1 MPDTREHRGPH
12 PDDRELFAPAMLPRL
27 REALADFSMLLT
39 KGYADKSSLKL
50 VGDRFNL
57 TQRQRLAIM
66 RAACSDQ
73 RLESRLAHQVPIE
86 TLAGQPIAID
96 GYNLL
101 ITIEAALSGGL
112 IFQGRDGCF
121 RDLASIHGTY
131 RKVEETIP
139 AIQLIGDFLT
149 EVGIAQTRGE
159 GVPPLHRGPN
169 PVPTSA
175 AGTHDTPLP
184 QVLWLL
190 DSPVSNSGRLKTLL
204 AELAQDHGWPWE
216 IRLTI
221 SPDAELSS
229 QLTVPVGW
237 GLPHRSPDN
246 RQLPVVVVT
255 TDSVIL
261 DACQKWTNLAAEI
274 IIQRLPQSATINLQ
288 QTPA

>member
-1 MPDTREHRGPH
+1 
-12 PDDRELFAPAMLPRL
+12 MLPRL

-73 RLESRLAHQVPIE
+73 QVQGRLDRQVPVE
-86 TLAGQPIAID
+86 SLAGQPLAID

-112 IFQGRDGCF
+112 IFKGRDGCF

-139 AIQLIGDFLT
+139 AIRLIGEFLT
-149 EVGIAQTRGE
+149 ETSVALPRGE
-159 GVPPLHRGPN
+159 GVPPLHRGQSPESTN
-169 PVPTSA
+169 AGDARDTS
-175 AGTHDTPLP
+175 HPRI
-184 QVLWLL
+184 LWLL

-204 AELAQDHGWPWE
+204 GQLARDHDWSWE

-221 SPDAELSS
+221 SPDAELS
-229 QLTVPVGW
+229 
-237 GLPHRSPDN
+237 RMN
-246 RQLPVVVVT
+246 EIVVT

-261 DACQKWTNLAAEI
+261 DACPRWTNLAAEI
-274 IIQRLPQSATINLQ
+274 IARRLPSTTIIDL
-288 QTPA
+288 